1 LTWALSTP
9 ENNPDLKEH
18 EIKELKAKAEKAK
31 SGQKEDSKKQRM
43 EAFAASKQEPKARG
57 RPSALRKSAA
67 SDHPADARCKSKTEK
82 GGPLKRKVRCEKES
96 SENELDSEEP
106 LSDPEDSDGSKP
118 AVPKAHATRKPKEIK
133 GPVPTQ
139 KAKAGAAL
147 AVLALGHSVGK
158 QQAEDAKNGKEQA
171 TKRDRGMAKKDE
183 GLTEKK
189 AKKDSGKQKKEHEEK
204 LPAKEERQTMQ
215 KATKNPSKKEVRN
228 AETEPK
234 ETKSKSKEKKNEK
247 NLMKDTKEKKTRNN
261 SQDPGNTEKKV
272 KAADALKQ
280 MVSKKDNKVIDDKVS
295 KRPKTESQSKRPRS
309 GSLPKE
315 HPDKQPRTKMA
326 LNRGRSSVALPSVA
340 SKVRSSSSN
349 STGAHVQV
357 AEEVVEA
364 KAIANKTNAHD
375 KSVADGGSDSDATT
389 VRLGQEPEH
398 VDGDV
403 EKDDDESNESQDENG
418 DKKVESEE
426 EKDGSEEEDQGEKEE
441 EEKSE
446 EAHCTRKIPTN
457 FQALSQNICFSFWG
471 CQFMIVY
478 ATSVIRHRNC
488 IDLHRF
494 YCSCM
499 SNLKFWHVFSKFPLS
514 NLSWRSRNRSRRR
527 LVGRLVFHEA
537 GKWNSLLDITFL
549 SPLPFPLY
557 TFIFKCRFQSP

>member
-1 LTWALSTP
+1 MTAKVMFLAKLFFQLPVCRIFLGPSHKHTLEEKHGRQKDTLTRLPLTWALSTP

-43 EAFAASKQEPKARG
+43 EAFAASKQEPKPRG

-67 SDHPADARCKSKTEK
+67 SDHPANARCKSKTEK
-82 GGPLKRKVRCEKES
+82 GGTLKRKVRCEKKES
-96 SENELDSEEP
+96 SENELDSEEA

-133 GPVPTQ
+133 DPVLTQ
-139 KAKAGAAL
+139 KVKAGAAL

-158 QQAEDAKNGKEQA
+158 QQAADAKNGKEHEK
-171 TKRDRGMAKKDE
+171 KRDRGMAKKDE

-189 AKKDSGKQKKEHEEK
+189 AKKDSGKEKKEHEEK
-204 LPAKEERQTMQ
+204 L
-215 KATKNPSKKEVRN
+215 SKKEMKN
-228 AETEPK
+228 AKTEPK
-234 ETKSKSKEKKNEK
+234 ETKSKSKEKKHEK
-247 NLMKDTKEKKTRNN
+247 NLNDTKEKKTRNN

-340 SKVRSSSSN
+340 SKVRSSSSSN

-357 AEEVVEA
+357 EQEVVEA
-364 KAIANKTNAHD
+364 KVIANKTNAND

-398 VDGDV
+398 LDGDV

-426 EKDGSEEEDQGEKEE
+426 EKDGSEEEDQSEKEE
-441 EEKSE
+441 EKKSE

-457 FQALSQNICFSFWG
+457 FQALSQNICFLFG
-471 CQFMIVY
+471 DV
-478 ATSVIRHRNC
+478 
-488 IDLHRF
+488 
-494 YCSCM
+494 
-499 SNLKFWHVFSKFPLS
+499 
-514 NLSWRSRNRSRRR
+514 
-527 LVGRLVFHEA
+527 
-537 GKWNSLLDITFL
+537 SL
-549 SPLPFPLY
+549 
-557 TFIFKCRFQSP
+557 